1 MNEDR
6 FKSHVYRNELEI
18 MVVYKTP
25 EPASLIRER
34 GEEEWWW
41 TVSILKGE
49 RDRRKRE
56 QRTRSERSGSRKRS
70 RAFGNRRVS
79 RTNSSIRGWGVGRVI
94 GRPLVWVKQK
104 QGFRKV
110 KRECGRRPRAWGYKC
125 PFEVSMALEVGRG
138 LPEAGGRSSGKRKQ
152 GGPVTWCLHHVI
164 FKLLLS
170 SPGIRHFIL
179 CLFRSVLKFTSNAS
193 GYWSLK
199 KPLFLLKISLSSIPF
214 LWSCIFKG
222 STNKFLRTPYEKGLC
237 GQVSLENATGNIN
250 MSNILDELMKR
261 NFNDFV

>member
-6 FKSHVYRNELEI
+6 FKSHMYRNELEI

-25 EPASLIRER
+25 EPALLIRER
-34 GEEEWWW
+34 GEEEWWS

-49 RDRRKRE
+49 RNRRKRE
-56 QRTRSERSGSRKRS
+56 QRTRSERPGSRKRS

-79 RTNSSIRGWGVGRVI
+79 RTNSSIRGWGVGRAI

-110 KRECGRRPRAWGYKC
+110 KRECGRRPQAWGYKC
-125 PFEVSMALEVGRG
+125 PFEVSVALEVRRG
-138 LPEAGGRSSGKRKQ
+138 LPEAGGRSSVKRKQ

-179 CLFRSVLKFTSNAS
+179 RPFRSVLKFTSNAS

-199 KPLFLLKISLSSIPF
+199 NYYFCWKYLCPPSHSFEAAFSRVPQTSS
-214 LWSCIFKG
+214 SGCRMRKD
-222 STNKFLRTPYEKGLC
+222 SVVK
-237 GQVSLENATGNIN
+237 
-250 MSNILDELMKR
+250 
-261 NFNDFV
+261 